1 MSFNFI
7 GFIHVKN
14 TRNNTI
20 ATLTDLKGNAK
31 FWMSGGRIGFK
42 GSRKS
47 TKYAA
52 EIVAEKCAGKAIDFG
67 IYSVCVKLTGIGY
80 GKQNIVRSI
89 YRTGLKVLKIEDR
102 TPVPFNGCRL
112 PKKPRI

>member
-1 MSFNFI
+1 MSFS
-7 GFIHVKN
+7 GLIHVKN

-20 ATLTDLKGNAK
+20 ATLTDLKGNTK

-52 EIVAEKCAGKAIDFG
+52 EIVAEKCAVKAFDLG
-67 IYSVCVKLTGIGY
+67 IFYVCV
-80 GKQNIVRSI
+80 
-89 YRTGLKVLKIEDR
+89 
-102 TPVPFNGCRL
+102 
-112 PKKPRI
+112 

>member
-1 MSFNFI
+1 MSSS

-52 EIVAEKCAGKAIDFG
+52 EIVA
-67 IYSVCVKLTGIGY
+67 
-80 GKQNIVRSI
+80 
-89 YRTGLKVLKIEDR
+89 
-102 TPVPFNGCRL
+102 
-112 PKKPRI
+112 

>member
-1 MSFNFI
+1 MTLS

-20 ATLTDLKGNAK
+20 ATLTDLEGNAK

-52 EIVAEKCAGKAIDFG
+52 EIVAEKCA
-67 IYSVCVKLTGIGY
+67 